1 MRETAVRE
9 CGKRLQEARNAV
21 KPPSRLNSCKKKKK
35 RERERERGKK
45 ETTSD
50 CRAILRKF

>member
-21 KPPSRLNSCKKKKK
+21 KPPSRLNSCKKKK

-45 ETTSD
+45 EKTSD

>member
-35 RERERERGKK
+35 REREREREERKK
-45 ETTSD
+45 
-50 CRAILRKF
+50 RPQIAGPF